1 MPLRAVTF
9 DVYSALFDT
18 VSGLAAA
25 VADVVRHRFSKEDP
39 RTMAQTWRDKQA
51 EYLLL
56 SNSLEREP
64 ASNRTAIETAARFA
78 LRQFVPPLSRQETRS
93 LLAVWEQLPAWPE
106 TAEVLAVVRAKP
118 LILATLSNGDEDML
132 RPLLGT
138 LPVKFDHHIS
148 TQGAKFKP
156 DRSIYERTV
165 QALGVPAGDLLHV
178 AGSGTDAM
186 GATAV
191 GIRTL
196 WINRSGEPVLDPK
209 YGPSY
214 EGRHLRAVFRILETL
229 GA

>member
-25 VADVVRHRFSKEDP
+25 VADLVRHRFSREDP
-39 RTMAQTWRDKQA
+39 RTIAQTWRDKQA
-51 EYLLL
+51 EFLLL

-64 ASNRTAIETAARFA
+64 ASNRAAIETAARFA
-78 LRQFVPPLSRQETRS
+78 LRQFVPPLSRQESRS
-93 LLAVWEQLPAWPE
+93 LLAAWERLPPWPE
-106 TAEVLAVVRAKP
+106 MAEVLTVVRAKP
-118 LILATLSNGDEDML
+118 LTLATLSNGDEEML

-138 LPVKFDHHIS
+138 LPVPFDHLIS
-148 TQGAKFKP
+148 TQGGKFKP
-156 DRSIYERTV
+156 HPSIYAQTLRV
-165 QALGVPAGDLLHV
+165 LGVPAGDLLHV

-186 GATAV
+186 GATAA

-196 WINRSGEPVLDPK
+196 WINRTGEPVLDSR

-214 EGRHLRAVFRILETL
+214 EGPNLRMVLRVLETL

>member
-25 VADVVRHRFSKEDP
+25 VADLVRHRFSREDP
-39 RTMAQTWRDKQA
+39 RTIAQTWRDKQA
-51 EYLLL
+51 EFLLL

-64 ASNRTAIETAARFA
+64 ASNRAAIETAARFA
-78 LRQFVPPLSRQETRS
+78 LRQFVPPLSRQESRS
-93 LLAVWEQLPAWPE
+93 LLAAWERLPPWPE
-106 TAEVLAVVRAKP
+106 MAEVLTVVRAKP
-118 LILATLSNGDEDML
+118 LTLATLSNGDEEML

-138 LPVKFDHHIS
+138 LPVPFDHLIS
-148 TQGAKFKP
+148 TQGGKFKP
-156 DRSIYERTV
+156 HPSIYAQTLRV
-165 QALGVPAGDLLHV
+165 LGVPAGDLLHV
-178 AGSGTDAM
+178 AGSATDAM
-186 GATAV
+186 GATAA

-196 WINRSGEPVLDPK
+196 WINRTGEPVLDAR

-214 EGRHLRAVFRILETL
+214 EGPNLRMVLRVLETL

>member
-18 VSGLAAA
+18 VSGLAGA
-25 VADVVRHRFSKEDP
+25 VADLVRHRAPTQDP
-39 RTMAQTWRDKQA
+39 RRLAQTWREKQA

-56 SNSLEREP
+56 SNSLEREG
-64 ASNRTAIETAARFA
+64 AHNRTAIETSARFA
-78 LRQFVPPLSRQETRS
+78 LRQLIPPLSRQELKS
-93 LLAVWEQLPAWPE
+93 LAAAWERVPAWPE
-106 TAEVLAVVRAKP
+106 TVEVLGIVRAKP

-132 RPLLGT
+132 RPLVGT
-138 LPVKFDHHIS
+138 LGVKFDHHIS

-156 DRSIYERTV
+156 HRSIYERTLEV
-165 QALGVPAGDLLHV
+165 LGVAAGDLLHV

-186 GATAV
+186 GATAA

-196 WINRSGEPVLDPK
+196 WINRSGEPVLNPN

-214 EGRHLRAVFRILETL
+214 EGRNLKAVFRILETL